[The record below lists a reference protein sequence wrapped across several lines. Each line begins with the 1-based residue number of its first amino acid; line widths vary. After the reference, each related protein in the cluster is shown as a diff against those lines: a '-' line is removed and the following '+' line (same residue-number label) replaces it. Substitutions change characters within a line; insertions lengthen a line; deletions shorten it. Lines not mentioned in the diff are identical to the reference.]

1 MCRLRN
7 VCFFAA
13 MTYKIVKRGYSTANE
28 WKREENRKATRNI
41 SWSSIMHSQT
51 FLCGLS
57 MPRCEDRFQG
67 TYAGPESAVL
77 ASGRLCVGA
86 TGVQVCYQAVIGLVT
101 GACISM

>member
-1 MCRLRN
+1 
-7 VCFFAA
+7 
-13 MTYKIVKRGYSTANE
+13 
-28 WKREENRKATRNI
+28 
-41 SWSSIMHSQT
+41 
-51 FLCGLS
+51 

-101 GACISM
+101 GACISR